1 MSPTGD
7 QNRLRA
13 LLVARSTG
21 FAVFLVCYHHWSW
34 ARLVVAWLA
43 QRCTR
48 STLERAQPCARRK
61 ISVIRTRPELVSVRN
76 KSSNFSVRSSLRGLQ
91 FLVTRRHAA
100 SLVSI
105 VRFSFLL
112 PPPFSIPVS
121 FDVPSTTAW
130 PVHLRWIRATCD
142 RYGARKF
149 CGSIPCGRNSS
160 HFSSPFI
167 RSTLRSTLSHHRSFY
182 FPSFHP
188 IFLPRHQFF
197 FLFSHLLHF
206 LRPVVSGSP
215 FFLQPL
221 SPTFIRGSTA
231 EILLFCFH
239 LFFVRALACKARR
252 DVAFL

>member
-1 MSPTGD
+1 MHG
-7 QNRLRA
+7 R
-13 LLVARSTG
+13 
-21 FAVFLVCYHHWSW
+21 
-34 ARLVVAWLA
+34 
-43 QRCTR
+43 
-48 STLERAQPCARRK
+48 CARRK

-149 CGSIPCGRNSS
+149 CGSIPRGRNSS

-167 RSTLRSTLSHHRSFY
+167 RSTLRSTLSHHRDPSTFPLSTPFSCNVTSFSFSSLTFSTSFVRSFLVHHSFY
-182 FPSFHP
+182 SRYRRLLSAAPPLKSFS
-188 IFLPRHQFF
+188 FVFTCS
-197 FLFSHLLHF
+197 LFVH
-206 LRPVVSGSP
+206 
-215 FFLQPL
+215 
-221 SPTFIRGSTA
+221 
-231 EILLFCFH
+231 
-239 LFFVRALACKARR
+239 
-252 DVAFL
+252 